1 MCHVHII
8 DIIVS
13 FVPRYLG
20 SKVYPIQAKSKCP
33 SVQMCPMCPN
43 VQMCPMCPNVQ
54 VQLEFYNVPL
64 FTYKVPFCVHL
75 LCNKECVIRLSKV

>member
-20 SKVYPIQAKSKCP
+20 SKVYPIQAKCKCP

-43 VQMCPMCPNVQ
+43 VQLQ
-54 VQLEFYNVPL
+54 IEFYNVPL